1 MLLEEILLA
10 VLWAC
15 IVTLFFTLHKLGKLL
30 DSAKSECVIIRL
42 KLGDIRKH
50 LENMEDTCDSAMDK
64 CDNIGEIKEGE
75 K

>member
-15 IVTLFFTLHKLGKLL
+15 IVTLFFTLHKLGRLL
-30 DSAKSECVIIRL
+30 DSAKSECTIIRL
-42 KLGDIRKH
+42 KLGDIREH
-50 LENMEDTCDSAMDK
+50 LENMEDICDNAIDK
-64 CDNIGEIKEGE
+64 CDNIKEGE

>member
-30 DSAKSECVIIRL
+30 DSAKSQCTIIRL

>member
-15 IVTLFFTLHKLGKLL
+15 IVTLFFTLNKLGRLL
-30 DSAKSECVIIRL
+30 DSAKSECTIIRL
-42 KLGDIRKH
+42 KLGDIREH
-50 LENMEDTCDSAMDK
+50 LENMEDTCDSAIDK
-64 CDNIGEIKEGE
+64 CDNLKEGE

>member
-15 IVTLFFTLHKLGKLL
+15 IITLFFTLNKLGRLL
-30 DSAKSECVIIRL
+30 DSAKSECTIIRL
-42 KLGDIRKH
+42 KLGDIREH
-50 LENMEDTCDSAMDK
+50 LENMEDTCDSAIDK
-64 CDNIGEIKEGE
+64 CDNLKEGE

>member
-1 MLLEEILLA
+1 MVLENILLA

-15 IVTLFFTLHKLGKLL
+15 IITMFISLHRLGRLL
-30 DSAKSECVIIRL
+30 DSAESQCTIIRL
-42 KLGDIRKH
+42 KLGGIREH

-64 CDNIGEIKEGE
+64 CDNISEMTKGE